1 MTVVQRGVRRDGVAV
16 GGTSNRIGFACG
28 FDAPVVST
36 KSISAGGPILFLV
49 DLLEHSAMTSRKMD
63 DPSSSSDASTLTR
76 TDSESTASCSESST
90 VGGCGRESLTFGEDS
105 HPLSVAEESL
115 LQARFA
121 ERTAMEMA
129 QIVAYWKGRA
139 AAAND
144 DDLFSEGGQ
153 SLPSPEA
160 CFPENSLLNTSAE
173 HGEIG
178 FDGDGEIECT
188 VDGDDEDGL
197 QEECASRWIGDGT
210 VRVAPPQE
218 SLSRY
223 APNPPA
229 RLRRRGSRGA
239 VPPRIERGGDSD
251 EVCDLQEWTPRM
263 NPSPLVHCQRLAT
276 HVAALLLISAI
287 VIRWDENGRLAQ
299 AAMRGLLQAL
309 ILLVRLC
316 LWLLQAALK
325 ATS

>member
-1 MTVVQRGVRRDGVAV
+1 MTVVLRGVRRDEGAV

-36 KSISAGGPILFLV
+36 KSISAGGQILFLA

-63 DPSSSSDASTLTR
+63 DPSSSSDASTLTTR
-76 TDSESTASCSESST
+76 TDSESTAGCSESLT
-90 VGGCGRESLTFGEDS
+90 VGGCGSESLTFGEDS

-129 QIVAYWKGRA
+129 QIVAYWRERA
-139 AAAND
+139 AAADAD
-144 DDLFSEGGQ
+144 DCAEGR

-173 HGEIG
+173 QGEIG
-178 FDGDGEIECT
+178 FDSDCEIEWK
-188 VDGDDEDGL
+188 VDGKDDDGL
-197 QEECASRWIGDGT
+197 LEECAGRWIGDGAVHVT
-210 VRVAPPQE
+210 QAQE

-223 APNPPA
+223 DPIRPA

-239 VPPRIERGGDSD
+239 VSPRIERGNDRE
-251 EVCDLQEWTPRM
+251 EVCDRQKWTPRM

-276 HVAALLLISAI
+276 HVAALFWMAAI

-309 ILLVRLC
+309 ILLVRGC